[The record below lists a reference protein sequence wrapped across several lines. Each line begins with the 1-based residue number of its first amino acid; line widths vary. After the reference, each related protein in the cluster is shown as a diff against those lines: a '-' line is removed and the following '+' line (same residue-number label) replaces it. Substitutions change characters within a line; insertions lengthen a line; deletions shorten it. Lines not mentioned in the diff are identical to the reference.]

1 MLDFLI
7 RFCAP
12 YFKLAYISAWGVA
25 QNIEGLGYFGALN
38 NYYEEGIPYAIENFN
53 PLPGVNIISGGIL
66 FFVLLLLL
74 LIVRSLFAIN
84 KYAGWAGLLLVGG
97 CRS

>member
-38 NYYEEGIPYAIENFN
+38 NYYEEGRLQALSAMRGGRPVIE
-53 PLPGVNIISGGIL
+53 LKRMS
-66 FFVLLLLL
+66 
-74 LIVRSLFAIN
+74 
-84 KYAGWAGLLLVGG
+84 
-97 CRS
+97 